1 MKIALVC
8 AAAVVLSLAACS
20 SNQSSTSTSTT
31 PEASGYGA
39 MGTTTPAGAPM
50 GGNMHAAV
58 ITVVMMPLNGSGESG
73 TATLT
78 AMGNKTRVNIGLK
91 GENTTGDQPAHIHMG
106 SCPKPNPAPKYPLKN
121 VVLGKS
127 NTVVDVPISKLTGGN
142 MSINVHESAKN
153 LGKYVACGNIK

>member
-8 AAAVVLSLAACS
+8 AAAVALSLAACS
-20 SNQSSTSTSTT
+20 SNQSSTSTSST
-31 PEASGYGA
+31 PEASAAA
-39 MGTTTPAGAPM
+39 MATETPAGAMM
-50 GGNMHAAV
+50 GQNMHAAV
-58 ITVVMMPLNGSGESG
+58 ITVVMTPLNDSYESG

-91 GENTTGDQPAHIHMG
+91 GENTTGDQPAHIHAG

-127 NTVVDVPISKLTGGN
+127 NTVVDVPISSLTGGKY
-142 MSINVHESAKN
+142 SINVHESAKN
-153 LGKYVACGNIK
+153 IGKYVACGNIK